1 MTPLVQLDDN
11 QWVNPD
17 RVVAVL
23 RTSPT
28 GEVRTHEGQTVPI
41 RSSVEETQLLLDF
54 KWSVT
59 TSAPVERVL
68 ALLRANGESS

>member
-1 MTPLVQLDDN
+1 MTRLVQLDDN

-23 RTSPT
+23 SMPRGVLRTF
-28 GEVRTHEGQTVPI
+28 EDQTERPFGA
-41 RSSVEETQLLLDF
+41 EETQLLLDF

-68 ALLRANGESS
+68 ALLRAEGDSS